1 MSASD
6 TPSSS
11 IFDFLPEPLASGSPA
26 SQPGKLVS
34 MRAQYV
40 VDLSFSFHQPFFDRR
55 QQMETRMGVHVDATS
70 HHADMHEVRLSLKLE
85 GHVGETRIFEAELV
99 YGGLTWSEGTFTDD
113 QLGIAL
119 HIDAANLLYPMARQV
134 LLDQM
139 TCCGCAVA
147 LPTPNFA
154 ELYDR
159 HLASKASS
167 H

>member
-11 IFDFLPEPLASGSPA
+11 IFDFLPETLTPA
-26 SQPGKLVS
+26 TQPGRLVS

-40 VDLSFSFHQPFFDRR
+40 VDLSFSFREPFFDRR
-55 QQMETRMGVHVDATS
+55 QQMATRMGVHVDVAS
-70 HHADMHEVRLSLKLE
+70 HGADMHEVRLSLKLE
-85 GHVGETRIFEAELV
+85 GQIGETQIFETELV
-99 YGGLTWSEGTFTDD
+99 YGGLTWSEGDFTGD
-113 QLGIAL
+113 QLAIAL
-119 HIDAANLLYPMARQV
+119 RVDAANLLYPMARQV

-139 TCCGCAVA
+139 TVCGCAVA

-159 HLASKASS
+159 HLATAAAP